1 MKEMTPQQRSAR
13 TRKLKKIRADE
24 EGKILAWLKE
34 AGTYSETLTPLINT
48 YLDAHVIYTQMYEEW
63 RDEGFPATRLHQ
75 NKAGAVNEMKHP
87 LAQQVADWNTK
98 KASCL
103 NSSALRRSFKN
114 KWVHRQIL
122 LQTPFRVLTLNGV
135 LISDRTRCE
144 LR

>member
-1 MKEMTPQQRSAR
+1 MTPQQRSAR

-34 AGTYSETLTPLINT
+34 AGTYSETLTPLVNT

-98 KASCL
+98 KSKLLEQLGLTPKLQKQVGAQT
-103 NSSALRRSFKN
+103 NSTTDAFQSFN
-114 KWVHRQIL
+114 SKW
-122 LQTPFRVLTLNGV
+122 GA
-135 LISDRTRCE
+135 DR
-144 LR
+144 

>member
-1 MKEMTPQQRSAR
+1 LKEMTPQQRSAR

-98 KASCL
+98 KSKL
-103 NSSALRRSFKN
+103 LEQLGLTPKLQKQVGGQPNSNTDSFQTFKSKWSAD
-114 KWVHRQIL
+114 
-122 LQTPFRVLTLNGV
+122 G
-135 LISDRTRCE
+135 
-144 LR
+144 